1 MPPHAKGA
9 IAVFVVVSLAI
20 VAFYFG
26 MPLWRDSWQKDT
38 SDARATNGKIRIAMD
53 NWAGYVPLCSS
64 EMKKRMRGSGWI
76 LECQDDKADYPK
88 RMERLDNQEI
98 EFAVA
103 TVDSNILNAAA
114 KNFPGVTI
122 VVIDKSKGGDAIL
135 AWKDRVADLDGL
147 KNRTDIRVA
156 FTPNSPSHHLLKAAS
171 VHFGVPE
178 LLPKSEKRIETNG
191 SEEALKKLLD
201 KKTDIAVLWEPDV
214 SRALSQKGVVKLLG
228 TDQTERLIVDILLV
242 NRKFSEINPEAVQ
255 LLIKTYFTV
264 LKIFR
269 DDPPLFKS
277 EIANATGLSSG
288 DVDSLLKGIQ
298 WVNLTENAQEWFG
311 ISQDGGYADQG
322 LIDTIDSTV
331 RILIQSGDF
340 KKNPIPNGDPY
351 RLTDSSYVKN
361 LYTKGFTGFTTPG
374 AHAPGGSGEVNS
386 LAALFTPL
394 GEDGWARLKE
404 VGTLKIQN
412 ITFQSG
418 TAELSFQGRED
429 VDGIAEVIKHY
440 PSFRIVIKGHTAL
453 AGDRAAN
460 KLLSKERAESVAR
473 YLAVTYSINENRVR
487 SLGFGSEKPLPRIP
501 GESDRAYNYR
511 LPRVEISL
519 VTEVY

>member
-178 LLPKSEKRIETNG
+178 LLRKSEKRIETNG

-242 NRKFSEINPEAVQ
+242 NRKFSV
-255 LLIKTYFTV
+255 
-264 LKIFR
+264 
-269 DDPPLFKS
+269 
-277 EIANATGLSSG
+277 
-288 DVDSLLKGIQ
+288 
-298 WVNLTENAQEWFG
+298 
-311 ISQDGGYADQG
+311 
-322 LIDTIDSTV
+322 
-331 RILIQSGDF
+331 
-340 KKNPIPNGDPY
+340 
-351 RLTDSSYVKN
+351 
-361 LYTKGFTGFTTPG
+361 
-374 AHAPGGSGEVNS
+374 
-386 LAALFTPL
+386 
-394 GEDGWARLKE
+394 
-404 VGTLKIQN
+404 
-412 ITFQSG
+412 
-418 TAELSFQGRED
+418 
-429 VDGIAEVIKHY
+429 
-440 PSFRIVIKGHTAL
+440 
-453 AGDRAAN
+453 
-460 KLLSKERAESVAR
+460 
-473 YLAVTYSINENRVR
+473 
-487 SLGFGSEKPLPRIP
+487 
-501 GESDRAYNYR
+501 
-511 LPRVEISL
+511 
-519 VTEVY
+519 